1 MTSHQQTL
9 ESAIPDLRDVPLS
22 QLAELRDSVL
32 ANSIA
37 LYKQRLLENGV
48 ALNSFGSSI

>member
-1 MTSHQQTL
+1 MTLHQQTL
-9 ESAIPDLRDVPLS
+9 ESAIPDLRYVPLD
-22 QLAELRDSVL
+22 QLKELRDSVL

-37 LYKQRLLENGV
+37 LYKQRLAENGL